1 MKKSLI
7 ASSALALSLMLVSC
21 SGGSDTPAETAPGTP
36 SAGESVAPAENADG
50 LAVDENLNPTTG
62 DASRLTLGQ
71 EFFFVSNSNAVGKFD
86 LPSEPNAKVEEFRKS
101 LKADPATYVKV
112 EIDNRQG
119 ADYANMYALT
129 GYGADGAKYEFVG
142 LDTALEEWRDASPI
156 YGSDYKVDSPEDI
169 LMGDITDSIN
179 LHMEGVDAGM
189 VGEIWMVSQDEL
201 PDEFTQIT
209 AEVHGAGDPTYVAT
223 STDGQGLDLT
233 FEVPKK
239 NQK

>member
-1 MKKSLI
+1 
-7 ASSALALSLMLVSC
+7 MLVSC
-21 SGGSDTPAETAPGTP
+21 AGDSDAPTNDA
-36 SAGESVAPAENADG
+36 SATSSADESVAPSESFDSPAAD
-50 LAVDENLNPTTG
+50 DSLNPTTG

-71 EFFFVSNSNAVGKFD
+71 EFFFVSNSNAVGKFE
-86 LPSEPNAKVEEFRKS
+86 LPSKPNAKVEAFRKE

-129 GYGADGAKYEFVG
+129 GYGADGAKYEFIGV
-142 LDTALEEWRDASPI
+142 DTALEEWRDASSI
-156 YGSDYKVDSPEDI
+156 SGSDYKIGSPEDV
-169 LMGDITDSIN
+169 LMGEITDSIN

-201 PDEFTQIT
+201 PEEFTQIT

-223 STDGQGLDLT
+223 ATDGQGLDLT